1 MLGSLKLW
9 LLQFIYKNPQSTN
22 DPTATEEVTPQN
34 GMAAWRT
41 DSLLADVSQTLDPS
55 AHESQLESWLL
66 QHSYGEF
73 DQKRVREGLYLNCS
87 SVWPLLS
94 IPSRINLRCLS

>member
-22 DPTATEEVTPQN
+22 DPTATEEVTPQD

-55 AHESQLESWLL
+55 AHESQLESLL
-66 QHSYGEF
+66 LRHSYEF
-73 DQKRVREGLYLNCS
+73 DQKRVPGGG
-87 SVWPLLS
+87 SVLELLLRMASPEHPLS
-94 IPSRINLRCLS
+94 D